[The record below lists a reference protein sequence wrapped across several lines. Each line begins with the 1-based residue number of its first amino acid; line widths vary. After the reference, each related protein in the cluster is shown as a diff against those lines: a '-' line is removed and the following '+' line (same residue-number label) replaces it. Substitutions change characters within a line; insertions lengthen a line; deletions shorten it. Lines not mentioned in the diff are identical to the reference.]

1 MDVCLPIWS
10 KVNCPNNASSKVEK
24 IKKLAKQSW
33 DEGGTVF
40 QVIDSSEKAKYSH
53 NDNLLPESSTVG

>member
-1 MDVCLPIWS
+1 MDVHLPIWS

-33 DEGGTVF
+33 DGGGTLF

-53 NDNLLPESSTVG
+53 KDNLPPERSIVC

>member
-1 MDVCLPIWS
+1 MDVRLPIWS

-24 IKKLAKQSW
+24 IKKLEKLRW
-33 DEGGTVF
+33 FGGGTLF

-53 NDNLLPESSTVG
+53 NDNLMPGSSRMH

>member
-1 MDVCLPIWS
+1 MDVRLPIWS

-24 IKKLAKQSW
+24 RKKLAKQSW
-33 DEGGTVF
+33 DGGETLF

-53 NDNLLPESSTVG
+53 NDNLPPESSRVV